1 MFKLSIF
8 EVTQK
13 RLRLYNAKVSRYF
26 ASINFSQDNY
36 LLLIGGIVGLLGG
49 IGAIV
54 FHEAIDFIEHTFF
67 SAPGHLFGSESL
79 FDVNTPGAY
88 LIIIL
93 VPAIGGLLVGI
104 ISHYFEKGEK
114 GEGIPNVITAVASKG
129 GVIRGSIA
137 IKKIVGSALSI
148 GTGGAGGKEG
158 PIVQIGASIAS
169 SFGRFLNLSQ
179 DRLKILVGCGAAAG
193 LSAAFNAPLGGAIF
207 AMEIILRTF
216 RARTFSPIIISSVIA
231 TALSRGYLG
240 NEPAFS
246 IAKYDLVSNFEL
258 LFYLVLGLLCGLGA
272 IYFVKSFYFIEDIFA
287 KFKKIPPIVKP
298 AFGGLLV
305 GIIGLWLPGV
315 YGFSYDSINN
325 VLSHNLDIV
334 IVVALMFIK
343 PIATAFTIGSGGN
356 GGTFA
361 PSLFMGA
368 MLGGAFGHVVGLL
381 FPEYTA
387 PAGAYALVGMAGV
400 VAGTTHAS
408 LTALIMTFEMTN
420 NYKIILPLMLTI
432 IIATTF
438 SKSILKGSLYTI
450 KFLRE
455 GKEIDIYGRQVNIL
469 KNISIK
475 DLLDNHF
482 DIITDNLNWHQILE
496 YIKKARYNTV
506 LVKDSRERLVGTI
519 TFQNIRDVVMDED
532 TRHIR
537 DFIIARDVMTE
548 NITTASDN
556 INGEEA
562 IKLIDEGDLEYLPV
576 VDKTNGKLL
585 GIVSRQDLLNKYQKE
600 LFMQQSE
607 SKEMSI
613 G

>member
-1 MFKLSIF
+1 M
-8 EVTQK
+8 V
-13 RLRLYNAKVSRYF
+13 
-26 ASINFSQDNY
+26 
-36 LLLIGGIVGLLGG
+36 IGGITGLLAGL
-49 IGAIV
+49 GAII

-67 SAPGHLFGSESL
+67 HAPGVLFGSESL
-79 FDVNTPGAY
+79 LDNKTFVVS
-88 LIIIL
+88 LILIL
-93 VPAIGGLLVGI
+93 IPAVGGLLVGL
-104 ISHYFEKGEK
+104 ISYFFEKGEK
-114 GEGIPNVITAVASKG
+114 GEGIPNVITAIATKG
-129 GVIRGSIA
+129 GVIKGAIA
-137 IKKIVGSALSI
+137 VKKIIGSALSI

-216 RARTFSPIIISSVIA
+216 KARTFSPIIIASVIA

-246 IAKYDLVSNFEL
+246 IAKYDLVSNYEL
-258 LFYLVLGLLCGLGA
+258 ILYVVLGLLCGLGA
-272 IYFVKSFYFIEDIFA
+272 VYFVRVFYFIEDFFE
-287 KFKKIPPIVKP
+287 KLKNIPPIVKP
-298 AFGGLLV
+298 AIGGLLV
-305 GIIGLWLPGV
+305 GVIGLYLPGV
-315 YGFSYDSINN
+315 YGFTYAAIEGVLTNN
-325 VLSHNLDIV
+325 LSLLV
-334 IVVALMFIK
+334 VVALMFVK
-343 PIATAFTIGSGGN
+343 PIATAFTLGSGGN

-368 MLGGAFGHVVGLL
+368 MLGGAFGQIVGMI
-381 FPEYTA
+381 FPEMTA

-450 KFLRE
+450 KFIRE
-455 GKEIDIYGRQVNIL
+455 GREIDIYGREINVL
-469 KNISIK
+469 KNISVKELLDRNFDVIK
-475 DLLDNHF
+475 DNF
-482 DIITDNLNWHQILE
+482 NLQQIMDH
-496 YIKKARYNTV
+496 IKATKFNTV
-506 LVKDSRERLVGTI
+506 LVEDNEQQLVGTI
-519 TFQNIRDVVMDED
+519 TFQNIRDVAMDED

-548 NITTASDN
+548 NYVVLDENA
-556 INGEEA
+556 NGEDA
-562 IKLIDEGDLEYLPV
+562 IKLIDDADLEYVPV
-576 VDKTNGKLL
+576 INKGTKNVL

-600 LFMQQSE
+600 MFLQQSE
-607 SKEMSI
+607 SDMQLD
-613 G
+613 